1 MLAVSW
7 INAGFAPEFA
17 HEFAD
22 YIHNLK
28 AELSIR

>member
-1 MLAVSW
+1 MLDVSW
-7 INAGFAPEFA
+7 INPGFAPEFA